1 MKRKKKSCFWNPHD
15 IDTQEIKKKKKNNET
30 LTRKMYQK
38 DITNQTPE
46 SVFKSSIVLK
56 IVFGKKYSKKWMAE

>member
-1 MKRKKKSCFWNPHD
+1 
-15 IDTQEIKKKKKNNET
+15 
-30 LTRKMYQK
+30 MYQK

-56 IVFGKKYSKKWMAE
+56 IVFGKKYSKKWMAEWKSPSVHESF

>member
-1 MKRKKKSCFWNPHD
+1 
-15 IDTQEIKKKKKNNET
+15 
-30 LTRKMYQK
+30 MYQK